1 MEKYGK
7 SGPQGRKIFPFRT
20 KKAPSGFREPFR
32 KAEKRRR
39 MRDGVPSISFQKAA
53 AVGGCPFKTAA
64 RTATAYGV
72 FFQNSSITPLT
83 A

>member
-7 SGPQGRKIFPFRT
+7 AGPQGRKIFPFRT
-20 KKAPSGFREPFR
+20 KKAPNGFREPFR

-53 AVGGCPFKTAA
+53 AVGVFFQNGSAHRHGIWRIPFKTAA
-64 RTATAYGV
+64 SRR
-72 FFQNSSITPLT
+72 
-83 A
+83 